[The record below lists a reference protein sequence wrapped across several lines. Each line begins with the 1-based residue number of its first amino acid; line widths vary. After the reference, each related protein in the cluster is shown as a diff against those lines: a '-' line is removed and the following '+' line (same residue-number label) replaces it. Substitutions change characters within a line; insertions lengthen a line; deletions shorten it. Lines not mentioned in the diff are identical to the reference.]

1 MSNRRA
7 LGVLAGAQFLMV
19 LDQSVMNVSISQ
31 LVADFDT
38 SVTTIQSVITFYSLV
53 MAALMIT
60 GGKVGDMIGRRR
72 AFTIGLVIY
81 GFGSALTAVS
91 WDVASLTIGWSV
103 LEGIGA
109 ALVLPA
115 LVALTAS
122 TFSGR
127 ERAGAYGVLGGV
139 AGAGIAVGPILG
151 GWLTTNLTWRLVFAG
166 EVVLVIVLLL
176 FAGALHE
183 GRREGAKPKLDWI
196 GGVLS
201 ALGLSTVVL
210 GVLMSSTWG
219 WIEPRNSPVEPFGF
233 SLVPFLIGAGFVLL
247 YLFAERQHRL
257 EKEDRDPLV
266 RLSMLRNPVL
276 GSGLQM
282 FCAQNLILLG
292 IFFTIPLYLQVVQGF
307 DAFETGLRM
316 LPVSIGML
324 LTGAIGGR
332 VSSRIAP
339 RRIVRTG
346 LVVTL
351 LAVVLLLGT
360 IDPAIDDLAFGVA
373 MSALGLGMGLVVSQ
387 LGNAVQSAVGE
398 SERSEAGGL
407 QYTSQQFGAAL
418 GTALIGAVL
427 ISGLIGAFS
436 DSVESDSSIG
446 AEAKAEVGI
455 RLEGDVSFV
464 SAAQIETAAE
474 DFGVTEEEATALVEN
489 YEDSQL
495 RALKTALLAAGFIVL
510 ISLAGTRNLPREP
523 LADDGA
529 QAAAA

>member
-7 LGVLAGAQFLMV
+7 LAVLAGAQFLMV

-38 SVTTIQSVITFYSLV
+38 TVTTIQTVITLYSLV

-60 GGKVGDMIGRRR
+60 GGKLGDVMGRRR

-91 WDVASLTIGWSV
+91 WNVASLTIGWSV

-122 TFSGR
+122 TFTGR
-127 ERAGAYGVLGGV
+127 ERATAYGVLGGV

-166 EVVLVIVLLL
+166 EVVIVIVLLL

-183 GRREGAKPKLDWI
+183 KLREGEKPRIDWLSAA
-196 GGVLS
+196 LS
-201 ALGLSTVVL
+201 ALGLSIVVL
-210 GVLMSSTWG
+210 AVLQSSSWG
-219 WIEPRNSPVEPFGF
+219 WIDPRNPPFEVLGF
-233 SLVPFLIGAGFVLL
+233 SPVPFLVAAGLALL
-247 YLFAERQHRL
+247 YWFASRQRDLEER
-257 EKEDRDPLV
+257 DAGPLV

-316 LPVSIGML
+316 LPVSVAML
-324 LTGAIGGR
+324 ITGGLGGR
-332 VSSRIAP
+332 LSSRIAP
-339 RRIVRTG
+339 RRIVRAG
-346 LVVTL
+346 L
-351 LAVVLLLGT
+351 LAVAVAVAMLLGT
-360 IDPAIDDLAFGVA
+360 IDPQIDDTAFAVA
-373 MSALGLGMGLVVSQ
+373 MTVLGLGMGLVASQ
-387 LGNAVQSAVGE
+387 LGNVVQSAVGE

-407 QYTSQQFGAAL
+407 QYTAQQFGAAL

-427 ISGLIGAFS
+427 ISGLINNFGEAINSNGAIT
-436 DSVESDSSIG
+436 DET
-446 AEAKAEVGI
+446 KTEVGV

-464 SAAQIETAAE
+464 SATQIRDTAEAAGLDDAE
-474 DFGVTEEEATALVEN
+474 ADEVVGE

-495 RALKTALLAAGFIVL
+495 QALKTALLVAGLIVL
-510 ISLAGTRNLPREP
+510 ASLAGTRNLPREP
-523 LADDGA
+523 FADE
-529 QAAAA
+529 AAPA